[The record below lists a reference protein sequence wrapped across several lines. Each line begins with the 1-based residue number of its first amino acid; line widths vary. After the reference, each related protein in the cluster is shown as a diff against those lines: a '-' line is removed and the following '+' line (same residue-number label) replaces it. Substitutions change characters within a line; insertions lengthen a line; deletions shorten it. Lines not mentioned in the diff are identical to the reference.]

1 MVTVAHPSKAML
13 RIINPIM
20 RLLVHT
26 PIAGAARKQFM
37 VLTVHG
43 RKTGRQY
50 EIPLSAHFIDNT
62 LYAMTDATWKYNF
75 RDGAT
80 AEVLLDGKTTTMHGE
95 LIDDGN
101 TVANLFHHCAES
113 YGVKRAQRMMGLTF
127 RDQRIP
133 TLEEFTEA
141 AAREH
146 LAAIKLTPTQAAT

>member
-26 PIAGAARKQFM
+26 PIAGGARKQFM

-95 LIDDGN
+95 LIDDGA
-101 TVANLFHHCAES
+101 TRREPVPPLRR
-113 YGVKRAQRMMGLTF
+113 VLRRQTRAADDGTDVPRSADPHVGGIH
-127 RDQRIP
+127 RGGRP
-133 TLEEFTEA
+133 
-141 AAREH
+141 
-146 LAAIKLTPTQAAT
+146 